1 MDNVL
6 TAAILPLLN
15 ATDKKKIKDAIVS
28 QIVQNPEKY
37 IDLSVNVDMNDIV
50 NSDDI
55 RFAISE
61 AVVQG
66 VTESNEFRT
75 EILNHITS
83 CVEEDITTIADDGYL
98 VDRDKI
104 SETVTSVLVKSFK
117 SSFKK

>member
-15 ATDKKKIKDAIVS
+15 NTDKKKIKDAIVS
-28 QIVQNPEKY
+28 QIVKNPEKY
-37 IDLSVNVDMNDIV
+37 IELSIDVDMNDIV

-55 RFAISE
+55 RFAIDE
-61 AVVQG
+61 ATVQA

-83 CVEEDITTIADDGYL
+83 CVEEEISVITDDGYL

-104 SETVTSVLVKSFK
+104 GDAVTSNLIKSFK
-117 SSFKK
+117 AAFKK